1 MTIEEIKKHLLTFP
15 SYIRNHDYKRF
26 ATRHKVNLDDV
37 LEAVKQIREEGAVNL
52 NTDAADFNAFL
63 KTNNLR
69 LSDIKKVK
77 FWQNFKGENRF
88 SVDTKNEWYSNPEEL
103 LAEFRYVLEQYE
115 MPIHTPII
123 KRNHGDSVAV
133 INLYDAHI
141 DKLVLIDETNPSGSV
156 ETNCDIFEDAFDKL
170 LSQSLVYNPEMIIFP
185 VGNDFFNANDGRNTT
200 LKGTPQESNPFWKKS
215 FMEGYKT
222 IRRCIDKAANYCN
235 VYVVMVMSNHD
246 ADKLFYL
253 GQMLKATY
261 EKDGAVCIDDT
272 TTSRKYIT
280 YGSNLLG
287 FSHGDKEKNY
297 IKDLPATIMIENKNI
312 MPEID
317 YIHHFCGDVHHKE
330 TFQSR
335 TSHDLRGCTISF
347 LRCLSDLGR
356 WEYEQG
362 YVGVPKTAESYIFTK
377 NKGLAANLLVHI

>member
-1 MTIEEIKKHLLTFP
+1 MTKEQIKKALKEKP
-15 SYIRNHDYKRF
+15 SYIRERQYKKFSIRYN
-26 ATRHKVNLDDV
+26 VPVEDV
-37 LEAVKQIREEGAVNL
+37 KEAVKEVREETQDYNL
-52 NTDAADFNAFL
+52 SEFQSFLESNKLKITDV
-63 KTNNLR
+63 
-69 LSDIKKVK
+69 KKVK
-77 FWQNFKGENRF
+77 FWQNFKGEHRF
-88 SVDTKNEWYSNPEEL
+88 SVDTKSEWYNNPEDL
-103 LAEFRYVLEQYE
+103 LGDFREALSEYTLPTHNPVVKKGKGES
-115 MPIHTPII
+115 I
-123 KRNHGDSVAV
+123 AV

-141 DKLVLIDETNPSGSV
+141 DKIVLIDETNPSGSV
-156 ETNCDIFEDAFDKL
+156 EDNCELFEDAFNKL

-185 VGNDFFNANDGRNTT
+185 VGNDFFNANDSRNTT
-200 LKGTPQESNPFWKKS
+200 VRGTPQDSNPFWKKS

-222 IRRCIDKAANYCN
+222 IRRCIDKAANYCS

-253 GQMLKATY
+253 GQMLQATY
-261 EKDGAVCIDDT
+261 EKDGAVFIDDT
-272 TTSRKYIT
+272 TKSRKYIT
-280 YGSNLLG
+280 YGSNLIG

-297 IKDLPATIMIENKNI
+297 IKDLPATIMIENKNM

-347 LRCLSDLGR
+347 LRALSEISK

-362 YVGVPKTAESYIFTK
+362 YVGGHKTAESYIFTK
-377 NKGLAANLLVHI
+377 DKGLAANLLVHI